1 LEKENELFK
10 FIGLLKMKQIFLYI
24 FILSTLFVK
33 AQDIDIYKKNINTNF
48 DLPQIPLQMSYQE
61 FKTLSTNLRM
71 QDIGIA
77 MILPGHVHFKTG
89 EKKMG
94 YYILG
99 ATLTGYLG
107 MIYMSSKNQSV
118 YKTVFYD
125 NTIGNVDISTTDKII
140 SYGSIILVGGSFLF
154 DWIHG
159 KYKLEEKQTKIRY
172 KYAKKKLKAGFSFI
186 EMNKKIYPSL
196 NFKYTL

>member
-1 LEKENELFK
+1 
-10 FIGLLKMKQIFLYI
+10 MKQIFFYL
-24 FILSTLFVK
+24 FIGSVLLAK
-33 AQDIDIYKKNINTNF
+33 AQDIDIYKKNVNTNF
-48 DLPQIPLQMSYQE
+48 ELPQISQQMSYQE

-77 MILPGHVHFKTG
+77 MIFPGHVHFKIG

-99 ATLTGYLG
+99 ARLTGYLG

-125 NTIGNVDISTTDKII
+125 NTTGNVDISPTDKII
-140 SYGSIILVGGSFLF
+140 SYGSILLVGGSFLF

-172 KYAKKKLKAGFSFI
+172 KYAKKKLNAGFSFI
-186 EMNKKIYPSL
+186 EMNKNIYPGL
-196 NFKYTL
+196 NFKYTF